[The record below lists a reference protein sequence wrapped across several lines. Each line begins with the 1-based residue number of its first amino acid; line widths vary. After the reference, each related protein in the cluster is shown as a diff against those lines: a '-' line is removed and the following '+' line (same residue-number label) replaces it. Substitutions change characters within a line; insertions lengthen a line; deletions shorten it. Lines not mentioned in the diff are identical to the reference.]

1 MRAVNQILR
10 GDKAPLIKK
19 DENSDKDYG
28 KLSVE
33 ESFELL
39 DEIVEKM
46 EDEDITLE
54 ESFAAFEE
62 GMKVLKAANSKI
74 DEVEKKVKVING
86 NGELDDFQ

>member
-1 MRAVNQILR
+1 MSA
-10 GDKAPLIKK
+10 KKK
-19 DENSDKDYG
+19 DENTDKDYG

>member
-1 MRAVNQILR
+1 MSA
-10 GDKAPLIKK
+10 KKK

-39 DEIVEKM
+39 NEIVEKM

>member
-1 MRAVNQILR
+1 MSA
-10 GDKAPLIKK
+10 KKK

>member
-1 MRAVNQILR
+1 MSA
-10 GDKAPLIKK
+10 KKK
-19 DENSDKDYG
+19 DENSNKDYG

>member
-1 MRAVNQILR
+1 MST
-10 GDKAPLIKK
+10 KKK

-39 DEIVEKM
+39 NEIVEKM

>member
-1 MRAVNQILR
+1 MSA
-10 GDKAPLIKK
+10 KK
-19 DENSDKDYG
+19 KGENSDKDYG

-39 DEIVEKM
+39 DEIVDKM